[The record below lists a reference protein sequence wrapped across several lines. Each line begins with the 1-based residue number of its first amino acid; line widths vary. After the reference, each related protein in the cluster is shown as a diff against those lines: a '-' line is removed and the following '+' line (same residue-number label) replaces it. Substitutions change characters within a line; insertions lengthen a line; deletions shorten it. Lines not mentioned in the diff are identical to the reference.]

1 MIVQR
6 PSATAAA
13 AAAGASSGAEVKPPT
28 FEVGEVVQW
37 KGSDDDLPSGTQG
50 RVELIHDD
58 GDVEVHSMIG

>member
-1 MIVQR
+1 
-6 PSATAAA
+6 
-13 AAAGASSGAEVKPPT
+13 VKPPT